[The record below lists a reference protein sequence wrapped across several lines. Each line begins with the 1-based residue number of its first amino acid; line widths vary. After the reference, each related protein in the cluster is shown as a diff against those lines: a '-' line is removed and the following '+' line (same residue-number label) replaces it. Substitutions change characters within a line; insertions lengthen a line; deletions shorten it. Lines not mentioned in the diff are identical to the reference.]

1 MKLHLRALSLLA
13 VVIVTCITFTSCNL
27 DALIPSVGE
36 IDSQGCVHQEKSII
50 EKQPTCTESGL
61 ARFECVKCGVVTR
74 TTSLSPKHE
83 YGEIVVL
90 EKSTCSAEGKAEHTC
105 TLCGFTESGP
115 LQREPHTP
123 DKYDVCTVCEQQ
135 VSAKEICEGRYDPSA
150 GALTMFSVY
159 LARGTR
165 NVKIGETVRMDW
177 SGYPY
182 VTSSRVQYRSTN
194 SSVATVD
201 QYGEITG
208 VGYGTCCIVATV
220 PGTTLAGHISV
231 AVSED
236 GSYDAPGYP
245 FTVSPDM
252 AYLPAG
258 TPAKITI
265 TLAYEF
271 YPESITVTA
280 SNPSQVSITYGER
293 NGLTQEVTVTP
304 LCSTEVLI
312 TVKVGSYTYDVG
324 YWNFG

>member
-1 MKLHLRALSLLA
+1 MKLYLRTLSL
-13 VVIVTCITFTSCNL
+13 VVFVIITCVFFTSC
-27 DALIPSVGE
+27 DALIPS
-36 IDSQGCVHQEKSII
+36 IDEYQPCIHEEKKIV
-50 EKQPTCTESGL
+50 EKEATCTEPGL
-61 ARFECVKCGVVTR
+61 ARVECVKCGAVTR
-74 TTSLSPKHE
+74 TTEISPAHK

-90 EKSTCSAEGKAEHTC
+90 EKSTCTVEGRGERSC
-105 TLCGFTESGP
+105 TVCGNTESGP
-115 LQREPHTP
+115 LQREPHNP
-123 DKYDVCTVCEQQ
+123 NNQDVCMVCDQQ
-135 VSAKEICEGRYDPSA
+135 VSAKEIYEGRYDPSA
-150 GALTMFSVY
+150 GALTMFGTY
-159 LARGTR
+159 LARGER
-165 NVKIGETVRMDW
+165 NMKIGETVRMDW

-182 VTSSRVQYRSTN
+182 VSSSRVYFRSTN
-194 SSVATVD
+194 PEVATVD
-201 QYGEITG
+201 SYGEITG
-208 VGYGTCCIVATV
+208 VGYGACCIIATV

-236 GSYDAPGYP
+236 GSFDGPAYP

-280 SNPSQVSITYGER
+280 SNPSHVSITYGER
-293 NGLTQEVTVTP
+293 NGLTQEVTITP
-304 LCSTEVLI
+304 LCSTDVLI